1 MGLRPGW
8 ASSAHTAL
16 CQSLWELPGTSL
28 EWQLTLSLWG
38 GDIPTWHPGGQAA
51 NALKGKPHLFRIH
64 ILSGRLLPTLGT
76 PVSHLVSMSP
86 H

>member
-1 MGLRPGW
+1 MGVHPGW

-16 CQSLWELPGTSL
+16 CQSLRELPGTSL

-38 GDIPTWHPGGQAA
+38 GDILTWQPGGQAA
-51 NALKGKPHLFRIH
+51 SALKGKPHLFWIH
-64 ILSGRLLPTLGT
+64 ILSGCLPPTPGT